1 MESLNITGA
10 QAIWVRADGFDVY
23 ELPADERAFK
33 DFCHVEWVAKWAK
46 ASKGLC
52 GDPVSPAVPEDVA
65 S

>member
-10 QAIWVRADGFDVY
+10 QAIWVRADGFAVY
-23 ELPADERAFK
+23 DMPADERAFK
-33 DFCHVEWVAKWAK
+33 DYAHVCWVARWAK

-52 GDPVSPAVPEDVA
+52 GDPVAPTVAEDVA